1 MNKELKELVLSDLKR
16 YGYNSEKEMSFSV
29 KKELYG
35 YRFTKHL
42 RKAKYYKEHNKKIRF
57 LFNRFMLSRYV
68 EKYGFSI
75 SYGTNI
81 GKGLYLGHIG
91 SIVVNS
97 AAVIGNNV
105 NLSQGVTIGVA
116 HGERK
121 SGVPTIGNNVWIGAN
136 ATIVGG
142 ITIGDDV
149 MIAPNTFVN
158 FDVPSHSVVIF
169 SKASIISKENATD
182 KYIENRV

>member
-1 MNKELKELVLSDLKR
+1 MNNELKELVLSDLKR
-16 YGYNSEKEMSFSV
+16 YGYKSEKDMSFSV

-57 LFNRFMLSRYV
+57 LFNRIILSRYT
-68 EKYGFSI
+68 EKFGFSI

-81 GKGLYLGHIG
+81 GKGFYLGHIG

-97 AAVIGNNV
+97 ETIIGNNV
-105 NLSQGVTIGVA
+105 NLSQGVTIGIA
-116 HGERK
+116 HGGKK
-121 SGVPTIGNNVWIGAN
+121 SGVPIIGNNVWIGAN

-142 ITIGDDV
+142 IKIGDDV

-169 SKASIISKENATD
+169 SKANIIAKENATE
-182 KYIENRV
+182 KYIENIV